1 MEAVAI
7 GLLLLQLAFVQCIL
21 WRENIIQQEDML
33 IMYQAFFRIHQIQV
47 RNIWFFVSSNSLK
60 TRELSFA
67 QFVYF
72 LWVMSLFLNF
82 WIIFF
87 GHDYDKTYNCV
98 FLN

>member
-21 WRENIIQQEDML
+21 WRENIIQQEGML

-87 GHDYDKTYNCV
+87 LDMIMIKLTIV
-98 FLN
+98 FFF